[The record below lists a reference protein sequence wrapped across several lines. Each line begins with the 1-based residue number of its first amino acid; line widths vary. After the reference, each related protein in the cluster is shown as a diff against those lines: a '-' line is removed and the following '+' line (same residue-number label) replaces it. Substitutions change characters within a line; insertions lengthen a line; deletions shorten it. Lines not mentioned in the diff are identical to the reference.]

1 MKNLKLLPN
10 GCKKVGWLIFIP
22 SLIWGL
28 IMIIFEINFEVFKI
42 HLPVFFNSGLFSES
56 GFFQITKVDWV
67 TNLTGLLI
75 IIGGLLVGFSNEK
88 NEDEY
93 INFLR
98 LKSVFWSLM
107 ISYLIV
113 LILFLTIYG
122 MAFFNVMILSMYL
135 PLVLYVFKFN
145 YLLSR
150 K

>member
-10 GCKKVGWLIFIP
+10 RCKKVGWLIFIP

-28 IMIIFEINFEVFKI
+28 IMIIFEINFEDFKI

-98 LKSVFWSLM
+98 LKSVFWLKQM
-107 ISYLIV
+107 
-113 LILFLTIYG
+113 
-122 MAFFNVMILSMYL
+122 
-135 PLVLYVFKFN
+135 
-145 YLLSR
+145 R
-150 K
+150 R